1 MGRAGHIADGFAIIE
16 ETLALTERTEERWLI
31 VELLRVKGELL
42 VLQGAPGAAVAAE
55 DISGKRSTWRAGE
68 ALCLRSCAPPQALPG
83 CCAKRA
89 ALLTRRRS
97 SSRSTIGSPKGSRRP
112 I

>member
-1 MGRAGHIADGFAIIE
+1 
-16 ETLALTERTEERWLI
+16 
-31 VELLRVKGELL
+31 
-42 VLQGAPGAAVAAE
+42 
-55 DISGKRSTWRAGE
+55 
-68 ALCLRSCAPPQALPG
+68 LPG